1 MEFFKIIRE
10 MKTKNVS
17 LLKISIL
24 VQIAGE
30 ILPQLFTNDSI
41 HILLR
46 MARFFTLKT
55 KPI

>member
-1 MEFFKIIRE
+1 MDYFKTIRE

-17 LLKISIL
+17 LLQISIL

-30 ILPQLFTNDSI
+30 ILPQLCANDSI
-41 HILLR
+41 HILLK
-46 MARFFTLKT
+46 MTWFLTLGT